1 MADIYEEN
9 EKIKYNEHGKIQS
22 KMDNKRTSYV
32 DNGNSWRLST
42 GYHNTRVKNAFVFYK
57 EDKNKD
63 LIKKIENLNH
73 ITFVKY
79 KDLNDAQKKFNSYS
93 GYQVVL
99 IANDQDIPQFE
110 DFILKKKE
118 TTYIIKLNPPDEH
131 RENPKIRKN
140 LLLSAYTDKEVAD
153 FLIDKFGEHNSVN
166 KNQ

>member
-1 MADIYEEN
+1 MP
-9 EKIKYNEHGKIQS
+9 
-22 KMDNKRTSYV
+22 KR
-32 DNGNSWRLST
+32 
-42 GYHNTRVKNAFVFYK
+42 
-57 EDKNKD
+57 
-63 LIKKIENLNH
+63 
-73 ITFVKY
+73 
-79 KDLNDAQKKFNSYS
+79 KFNSYS

-118 TTYIIKLNPPDEH
+118 QTYIIKLNPPDEH